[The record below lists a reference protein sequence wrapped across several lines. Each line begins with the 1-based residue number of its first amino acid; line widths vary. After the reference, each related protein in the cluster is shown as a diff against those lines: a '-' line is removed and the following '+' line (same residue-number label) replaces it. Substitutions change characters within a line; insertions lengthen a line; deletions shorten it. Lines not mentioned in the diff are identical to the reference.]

1 MNVCVRRVNEWDA
14 PAMLKIYTEAI
25 EQGLYAHENEVPA
38 LAEYV
43 RRVDRY
49 TYSRG
54 WTLADVDGRCAGF
67 AVAHECFDFPD
78 DPYAMD
84 VEVYVASHMRGR
96 GVGSAVVGLIR
107 DLAELGNRRIL
118 RARMPESN
126 TVAIECFKACGFT
139 ELRRDENFR
148 LRDGKPEAWV
158 VLENRLSPADPDPK
172 RPTKPYLVLSE
183 DYEAARL
190 ARGEQ
195 IRETSSGR
203 GTM

>member
-25 EQGLYAHENEVPA
+25 EQGLFTHESEPPA
-38 LAEYV
+38 LWEYI

-67 AVAHECFDFPD
+67 AVARECLDFPD
-78 DPYAMD
+78 DPYALD
-84 VEVYVASHMRGR
+84 VEVYVASNMRGR

-126 TVAIECFKACGFT
+126 TAAIACFKACGFV
-139 ELRRDENFR
+139 ELRRDEAFH
-148 LRDGKPEAWV
+148 LRNGEAEAWV
-158 VLENRLSPADPDPK
+158 VLEQKLSPADLNPK
-172 RPTKPYLVLSE
+172 RPTKPYLVPSE

-190 ARGEQ
+190 ARAGQ
-195 IRETSSGR
+195 VRETAR
-203 GTM
+203 